1 MANTALA
8 KGYEISFLEMFK
20 TKIKQQSPQ
29 VYLFNENQALIYAA
43 KRQDDNLLNKFKLK
57 VPLKD
62 SDSVQKDLEF
72 LIKEPAEFNEKGY
85 TLFVILNSKEIG
97 NCPPCKA
104 QMRVI
109 NKIQR
114 KLKEK
119 VQVHTLTIMQ
129 STYTPEDL
137 PEGYRPKLIGKPIN

>member
-1 MANTALA
+1 MANTVLA

-29 VYLFNENQALIYAA
+29 VYLFNENQSLIYAA

-72 LIKEPAEFNEKGY
+72 LMKEPAEFNEKGY

-97 NCPPCKA
+97 SCPPCKA

-119 VQVHTLTIMQ
+119 IQVHTLTIMQ
-129 STYTPEDL
+129 STNSPEDL
-137 PEGYRPKLIGKPIN
+137 PEGYRPKLIGKPVN